1 MSIEYIIPTLKTKL
15 PYYEKI
21 DDLSGGAVKVKEAGK
36 TYLPE
41 ESGESDLSYKSRL
54 SKATYF
60 DTFNSTVDG
69 LSGLIF
75 KKPITYSED
84 IPTQLEPMIENA
96 DAQGNHMDV
105 LIEKF
110 FVKALQKGISFA
122 LIDSPKAVDV
132 KTKADE
138 QAQGIKPYIT
148 IINAENVTSWKTTTV
163 NGQLILSQVKIRE
176 FIQVDDETNP
186 YETKT
191 IEQYR
196 VLEIGTYQIW
206 QNKEGKDI
214 LIEEG
219 TTNLNFI
226 PLVALN
232 LENDEYFSAMPPFM
246 DLAELNIAH
255 YQIFSDSRHSAHIA
269 SVPMLKMFGFDA
281 EELKSIVISANR
293 AVTSTNTDATVEWL
307 DYKGEGV
314 AVNETLLAKIETKMR
329 EMGLSVI
336 SQDKTLTATEV
347 NISSAQSQSKL
358 NGYVRALIDSV
369 ELIFQMAARM
379 YGVEDGGS
387 IYIDADILT
396 QPLQPADVLALNT
409 MVVSGNMSIDTMFKI
424 IASGS
429 FRLGDDFDIEVEKE
443 TISKDGLLTNDT
455 ER

>member
-1 MSIEYIIPTLKTKL
+1 
-15 PYYEKI
+15 
-21 DDLSGGAVKVKEAGK
+21 
-36 TYLPE
+36 
-41 ESGESDLSYKSRL
+41 
-54 SKATYF
+54 
-60 DTFNSTVDG
+60 
-69 LSGLIF
+69 
-75 KKPITYSED
+75 
-84 IPTQLEPMIENA
+84 
-96 DAQGNHMDV
+96 
-105 LIEKF
+105 
-110 FVKALQKGISFA
+110 
-122 LIDSPKAVDV
+122 
-132 KTKADE
+132 
-138 QAQGIKPYIT
+138 
-148 IINAENVTSWKTTTV
+148 
-163 NGQLILSQVKIRE
+163 
-176 FIQVDDETNP
+176 
-186 YETKT
+186 
-191 IEQYR
+191 
-196 VLEIGTYQIW
+196 
-206 QNKEGKDI
+206 
-214 LIEEG
+214 
-219 TTNLNFI
+219 
-226 PLVALN
+226 
-232 LENDEYFSAMPPFM
+232 
-246 DLAELNIAH
+246 LAELNIAH

-307 DYKGEGV
+307 DYKGDGV